1 MGMQLSFM
9 LFIGGCGVAM
19 MAVFLKHCFIQSFM
33 VGNGY

>member
-19 MAVFLKHCFIQSFM
+19 MFVFLKHCFIQSVPM
-33 VGNGY
+33 GYGY